1 MAATTLKSENPKTRA
16 NNRIEALLD
25 ASARQFAESGYKATT
40 TRDIA
45 KNVNMQPGS
54 VYYHFKSKGELLLA
68 VYQTGVQRV
77 SEKVTR
83 AIAGQSEPLAKLK
96 AALNAH
102 LEVILD
108 ESAYARVLTTVQPG
122 EVPEF
127 EEQLI
132 RLRND
137 YEQLFIDLM
146 NTLPFKP
153 GTDKNIIR
161 MLMIGAA
168 NYTQWWYRPGGKT
181 PSYLAEQLAIMIEGC
196 LEEHP

>member
-1 MAATTLKSENPKTRA
+1 MTAATLATESTKTRA
-16 NNRIEALLD
+16 NNRIDELLD
-25 ASARQFAESGYKATT
+25 ASARRFAEAGYKATT

-45 KNVNMQPGS
+45 KEVKMQPGS

-68 VYQTGVQRV
+68 IYQTGVQRI

-83 AIAGQSEPLAKLK
+83 AITEQSEPLDKLK

-108 ESAYARVLTTVQPG
+108 ESDYARVLTTVQPS
-122 EVPEF
+122 EVPQF
-127 EEQLI
+127 EDQLI

-137 YEQLFIDLM
+137 YEKLFIDLM

-153 GTDKNIIR
+153 DADKNILR

-168 NYTQWWYRPGGKT
+168 NYSQWWYRPGGKS

-196 LEEHP
+196 LEEQ